1 MIKRGLSRTTLHIIL
16 IIYVIIVVF
25 PLLFVF
31 SSSMKDNTQIFDDP
45 WGLPPTLDFSNY
57 VDTLT
62 NDHIGIYFFNSLYI
76 SMISTLL
83 TLLLSTAIAY
93 AVTRM
98 KFPTASKGVYGL
110 LLVSILVPP
119 ASLLIPLY
127 IMISNFG
134 MINTP
139 LALILP
145 YATFGI
151 PLTVFVVAAFLKSIP
166 LELEEAG
173 IMDGLT
179 TYGLLFRIVIPLTLP
194 TLVTVFILNFIG
206 NWNEYIMAMIF
217 VSDPTLRT
225 MPLAVASFADKF
237 NMNYGGLTAA
247 ISISIIP
254 VILIYAFLQKYIIE
268 GVTAGSVKG

>member
-1 MIKRGLSRTTLHIIL
+1 MMKRNLSRTLLHFIL
-16 IIYVIIVVF
+16 FIYVIIVVF

-31 SSSMKDNTQIFDDP
+31 TSSMKDNTQIFDDP
-45 WGLPPTLDFSNY
+45 WGLPTSLNFSNY
-57 VDTLT
+57 IDTLT
-62 NDHIGIYFFNSLYI
+62 NDHIGNYFFNSLYI
-76 SMISTLL
+76 STISTLI

-110 LLVSILVPP
+110 LLISILVPP

-134 MINTP
+134 LINTP

-145 YATFGI
+145 YSTFGI

-217 VSDPTLRT
+217 VSNPSLRT